1 MENKT
6 PLISVLVACYNNQR
20 YIKECLISIFQ
31 QSYPNI
37 EIIVGDDGSKDF
49 DEAGLSEWIEQN
61 RTPNIT
67 HLTILASKENRGT
80 VANIEHMQQES
91 SGEYLF
97 NIAADD
103 TLYDE
108 NVLEALYEKAIETDS
123 ELVIA
128 QTEMWDEELKNKIG
142 DFLSKEDIEFIK
154 NSTAQQIFEECCCR
168 ALLPASH
175 LYKKAIL
182 DKLGTFSEQYR
193 LVEDYPFQ
201 LRATRLGVKPIYSD
215 IQSSIKHR
223 DGGISHGHREHTSR
237 TVLIY
242 YRDCIWSYIN
252 EVLPYE
258 DLIGKNARNR
268 ARKLYNY
275 NLRVYNT
282 IYYPDY
288 LKGRGVSF
296 DASSQEEILKVPE
309 YTLSFMDYI
318 FSSIDK
324 IKAIVKKLS
333 NRNAIFKTSSVT
345 AIFFIFAYL
354 AARFAPQTR
363 VVILTQFFV
372 AVGAILVVCQLL
384 LMILLKLR
392 RRYRN
397 KLK

>member
-1 MENKT
+1 
-6 PLISVLVACYNNQR
+6 
-20 YIKECLISIFQ
+20 
-31 QSYPNI
+31 
-37 EIIVGDDGSKDF
+37 
-49 DEAGLSEWIEQN
+49 
-61 RTPNIT
+61 
-67 HLTILASKENRGT
+67 
-80 VANIEHMQQES
+80 MQQES